1 MGGSRWFLDQ
11 NHIFI
16 FFYSFAPMGTTH
28 NFTFLNTQNQPTLLS
43 VTRRIDTIRAK
54 KVLLNP
60 PKNDIFFKANMRN
73 IREGT
78 VFVQET

>member
-1 MGGSRWFLDQ
+1 MGSSHWYLDQ
-11 NHIFI
+11 KYFLNYFI
-16 FFYSFAPMGTTH
+16 HFAPRGTTH
-28 NFTFLNTQNQPTLLS
+28 NLTFLNTQNQPTLLS

-60 PKNDIFFKANMRN
+60 PKNDIFLKANMRN